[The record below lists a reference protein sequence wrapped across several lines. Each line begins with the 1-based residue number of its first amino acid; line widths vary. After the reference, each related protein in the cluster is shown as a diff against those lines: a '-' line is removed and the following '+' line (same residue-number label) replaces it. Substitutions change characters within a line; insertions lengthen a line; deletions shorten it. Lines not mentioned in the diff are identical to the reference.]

1 MKFRILLLSL
11 LLFSLNPLA
20 AQACS
25 EGHPR
30 SLAYIRRD
38 NNRCEGL
45 LNSRNISTRTFSL
58 ISFSTSNLNS
68 YPNTLKIEV
77 PGTGNRQ
84 PNIAVQSFYRNYRL
98 DELKS
103 ESGSSGFSFPLNTNV
118 LKKSDIPIRILR
130 ATAYITRNSASVY
143 FPVIFGQPSGRY
155 EFVLYSPQRTTFPTI
170 EIRRQGQVLFRNS
183 RQTPQRGEIPFTWEY
198 GKAPAGTYELYI
210 VDGEG
215 EDRTFRF
222 QHDSSWL

>member
-1 MKFRILLLSL
+1 MKLRIPLISLLLLSL
-11 LLFSLNPLA
+11 NPLV

-25 EGHPR
+25 EGHHR

-45 LNSRNISTRTFSL
+45 LDSHDATSTISL

-84 PNIAVQSFYRNYRL
+84 PNIEVQSFYRNYRL
-98 DELKS
+98 DQLNSK
-103 ESGSSGFSFPLNTNV
+103 SGSSGFSFPLNTDV
-118 LKKSDIPIRILR
+118 LKKSGVGISNLR
-130 ATAYITRNSASVY
+130 ATAYITRDSAFLY
-143 FPVIFGQPSGRY
+143 FPVILGQPSDRY
-155 EFVLYSPQRTTFPTI
+155 EFVLYSPRRTTFSTL
-170 EIRRQGQVLFRNS
+170 EIRSQGQVLFSNP
-183 RQTPQRGEIPFTWEY
+183 RQTPQRGQIRFAWEY
-198 GKAPAGTYELYI
+198 GNAPAGTYELYI

-215 EDRTFRF
+215 KERTFRF
-222 QHDSSWL
+222 QHDPNWL